1 MNGQDAVWLSVNDCG
16 VKVLLFVPGYPI
28 TEVAKALGAE
38 ITINEKVAL
47 EIALGA
53 SATGARSM
61 VLVKQVG
68 MNILADPL
76 VISATH
82 AIGSGVV
89 VIVGDDLGPKNS
101 QVEMD
106 SRFYGPVAE
115 LPVLD
120 PKDPAALHGSILE
133 AYALSERLRIP
144 VIVRVTSRL
153 LVAETSQI
161 LPRYS
166 MGSGQGFERTTP
178 ELTMKGK
185 HQKHHDKALPLAAEA
200 SESTTLNL
208 LEISGEVGIIASGY
222 PAALAEGLGA
232 SLLSV
237 GYANPLP
244 WKVMQRF
251 VDGHRLILIAEEPE
265 PFIESQLR
273 YSPKVM
279 GRFSGHLPTGLL
291 ERSDIIR
298 ALESLD
304 KKVDLSIQV
313 YESVSDRGYAQV
325 CDDCP
330 FIPLFCALAKAGVPV
345 AGDAGCAIRATR
357 EPFQSVDVVYGLGS
371 SIGVASGFRKKGIA
385 VIGDYA
391 LAHSGLQGLIN
402 AVWQKREVLVVLLKN
417 DVAAMTGGQEVPDL
431 TRLLEELVPTSY
443 VELPCSAE
451 EIERQLRQELA
462 KTQVTLIV
470 FKGKCS
476 KYD

>member
-1 MNGQDAVWLSVNDCG
+1 MNGQDAVLLSVNDCG

-28 TEVAKALGAE
+28 TEVANALGAE

-68 MNILADPL
+68 MNMLADPL

-82 AIGSGVV
+82 TIGSGVV
-89 VIVGDDLGPKNS
+89 IIVGDDLGPKNS

-106 SRFYGPVAE
+106 SRYYGPLAE

-120 PKDPAALHGSILE
+120 PKDPAALHDSILE

-153 LVAETSQI
+153 LAAETSQI

-166 MGSGQGFERTTP
+166 MGSCQGFERTTP

-200 SESTTLNL
+200 SESTPLNS
-208 LEISGEVGIIASGY
+208 LEISGQVGIIASGY
-222 PAALAEGLGA
+222 PANLAEGLGA

-237 GYANPLP
+237 GYINPLP
-244 WKVMQRF
+244 WKLILHF
-251 VDGHRLILIAEEPE
+251 IEGHRLILVAEEPE

-273 YSPKVM
+273 CSPNVK
-279 GRFSGHLPTGLL
+279 GRLSGHLPTGLL
-291 ERSDIIR
+291 ERSNIIR

-304 KKVDLSIQV
+304 EKVELSIPF
-313 YESVSDRGYAQV
+313 YERVSDRGYAQV
-325 CDDCP
+325 CDKCP
-330 FIPLFCALAKAGVPV
+330 FIPLFYALAKVDAPV
-345 AGDAGCAIRATR
+345 AGDAGCAIRAAR
-357 EPFQSVDVVYGLGS
+357 DPFQSVDVVYGLGS

-402 AVWQKREVLVVLLKN
+402 AVWRKREVLVVLLKN

-431 TRLLEELVPTSY
+431 TRLLETLAPTRY
-443 VELPCSAE
+443 IDLPCSEE
-451 EIERQLRQELA
+451 EIEKQLRQELS

>member
-1 MNGQDAVWLSVNDCG
+1 MNGQDAVLLSVKDAG
-16 VKVLLFVPGYPI
+16 VRVLTFVPGYPI
-28 TEVAKALGAE
+28 TTVAKALGAE

-68 MNILADPL
+68 MNMLADPL

-82 AIGSGVV
+82 TIGSGVV

-106 SRFYGPVAE
+106 SRYYGPLAE

-120 PKDPAALHGSILE
+120 PRDPAALHGSILE
-133 AYALSERLRIP
+133 AYMLSEWLRIP

-153 LVAETSQI
+153 LAAETPSI
-161 LPRYS
+161 LPLPS
-166 MGSGQGFERTTP
+166 IGSGQKFERANL

-185 HQKHHDKALPLAAEA
+185 HQMHHDRILPLLMEA
-200 SESTTLNL
+200 SLSTTLNR
-208 LEISGEVGIIASGY
+208 LEISGNVGIIASGY
-222 PAALAEGLGA
+222 PAALAGGLGV
-232 SLLSV
+232 SLLCV
-237 GYANPLP
+237 GYVNPLP
-244 WKVMQRF
+244 WKLMRRF
-251 VDGHRLILIAEEPE
+251 IDGHRLILVVEEPE

-273 YSPKVM
+273 CSPKVK

-291 ERSDIIR
+291 ERSDIIS

-304 KKVDLSIQV
+304 QKAEQKVQV
-313 YESVSDRGYAQV
+313 YESVSERGYAQI
-325 CDDCP
+325 CNDCP
-330 FIPLFCALAKAGVPV
+330 FIPLFSALAKVDVPV

-357 EPFQSVDVVYGLGS
+357 DPFQSVDIVYGLGS
-371 SIGVASGFRKKGIA
+371 SIGVASGFGKKGIA

-391 LAHSGLQGLIN
+391 FAHSGLQGLIN
-402 AVWQKREVLVVLLKN
+402 AIWRKREVLVVLLKN

-431 TRLLEELVPTSY
+431 TRLLETMVPTSY
-443 VELPCSAE
+443 IELPCSEE
-451 EIERQLRQELA
+451 EIERQLHQELA
-462 KTQVTLIV
+462 KPLATLIV